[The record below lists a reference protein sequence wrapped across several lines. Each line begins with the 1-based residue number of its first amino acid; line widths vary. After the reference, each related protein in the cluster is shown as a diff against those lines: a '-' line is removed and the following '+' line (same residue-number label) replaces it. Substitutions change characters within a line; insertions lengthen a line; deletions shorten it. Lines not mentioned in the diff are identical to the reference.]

1 MQRNIARMDCIPPI
15 VVTNKN
21 WPRPWLNNTRTQ
33 QKRKIKSPII
43 KAQRVSVIFPKIIFR
58 NLHNNNVYNSPFNI
72 AVLVAGIGFFID
84 AFDLFLFNVYRI
96 PSLKDLGLSGNELTS
111 TGERLLS
118 IQMAGM
124 MIGGIITGIIGDK
137 KGRVTVLYGSILLY
151 SLANFANA
159 FVHDVNTYAIIR
171 FLAGMGLA
179 GELGSGITLVSE
191 SMSVEKRG
199 YGTILVA
206 TLGAL
211 GAVTAGLIGDFLP
224 WRQAFLAAGIAG
236 GILLILR
243 LRSFE
248 STMFMEASEGKEK
261 RGSLLLLFSSGK
273 RTMKYLACILMGVP
287 IWYSVGLLIT
297 LSPEIAKTHNIIG
310 LKLSTCFILFQV
322 GISAGDLSSGILS
335 QLLKSRKKIL
345 LSFMSL
351 GVASTIYHFV
361 RIGNG
366 QQINITSFFMGL
378 GCGYL
383 SVFVTSTAEHF
394 GTNLRV
400 TVTATVTNFMRGALV
415 LLIPMHQFFEHIFNI
430 GLTAG
435 LIVTGSIVWGL
446 AITSAIVLPETF
458 DRSLAY
464 TES

>member
-1 MQRNIARMDCIPPI
+1 MSSA
-15 VVTNKN
+15 TS
-21 WPRPWLNNTRTQ
+21 
-33 QKRKIKSPII
+33 KIY
-43 KAQRVSVIFPKIIFR
+43 
-58 NLHNNNVYNSPFNI
+58 HSPFNI
-72 AVLVAGIGFFID
+72 TVLVAGIGFFID

-96 PSLKDLGLSGNELTS
+96 PSLKDLGLTGSELTL
-111 TGERLLS
+111 TGEKLLS

-124 MIGGIITGIIGDK
+124 VLGGIVTGMYADK

-159 FVHDVNTYAIIR
+159 FVHDVNTYAVIR
-171 FLAGMGLA
+171 FLAGVGLA
-179 GELGSGITLVSE
+179 GELGAGITLVSE

-224 WRQAFLAAGIAG
+224 WRHAFLAAGVAG

-243 LRSFE
+243 LKSFE
-248 STMFMEASEGKEK
+248 PSMFSESKLDVEK
-261 RGSLLLLFSSGK
+261 RGSLLLLFSSPK
-273 RTMKYLACILMGVP
+273 RVLKYLACILIGIP

-297 LSPEIAKTHNIIG
+297 LSPEIAKDHGIQG

-322 GISAGDLSSGILS
+322 GITSGDLLSGILS
-335 QLLKSRKKIL
+335 QLFRSRKKIL
-345 LSFMSL
+345 ISFMSL
-351 GVASTIYHFV
+351 GILSTAYHFI
-361 RIGNG
+361 RINESR
-366 QQINITSFFMGL
+366 QLNITSFLMGL

-394 GTNLRV
+394 GINLRV

-415 LLIPMHQFFEHIFNI
+415 LLIPLHQGIEHLF
-430 GLTAG
+430 GLSLTD
-435 LIVTGSIVWGL
+435 GL
-446 AITSAIVLPETF
+446 AIIGCIVWALALVSVLALPDTF
-458 DRSLAY
+458 GKSLAF

>member
-1 MQRNIARMDCIPPI
+1 MRSA
-15 VVTNKN
+15 TN
-21 WPRPWLNNTRTQ
+21 R
-33 QKRKIKSPII
+33 IY
-43 KAQRVSVIFPKIIFR
+43 
-58 NLHNNNVYNSPFNI
+58 HSPFNI
-72 AVLVAGIGFFID
+72 TVLVAGIGFFID

-96 PSLKDLGLSGNELTS
+96 PSLKDLGLSGSELTL
-111 TGERLLS
+111 TGEKLLS

-124 MIGGIITGIIGDK
+124 MLGGIITGMYADK

-159 FVHDVNTYAIIR
+159 FVHDVNTYAVIR
-171 FLAGMGLA
+171 FLAGLGLA
-179 GELGSGITLVSE
+179 GELGAGITLVSE

-224 WRQAFLAAGIAG
+224 WRYAFMAAGVAG
-236 GILLILR
+236 AILLVLR
-243 LRSFE
+243 LKSFE
-248 STMFMEASEGKEK
+248 PAMFSESKLVTEK
-261 RGSLLLLFSSGK
+261 RGSLLLLFSSPK
-273 RTMKYLACILMGVP
+273 RVMKYLACILMGVP

-297 LSPEIAKTHNIIG
+297 LSPEIAKDHSITG

-322 GISAGDLSSGILS
+322 GITSGDLLSGILS
-335 QLLKSRKKIL
+335 QLFRSRKKIL
-345 LSFMSL
+345 LSFMTL
-351 GVASTIYHFV
+351 GILSTAYHFI
-361 RIGNG
+361 RINES
-366 QQINITSFFMGL
+366 QQLNITSFIMGL

-394 GTNLRV
+394 GINLRV

-415 LLIPMHQFFEHIFNI
+415 LLIPLHQGIEHLF
-430 GLTAG
+430 GLS
-435 LIVTGSIVWGL
+435 LTGGL
-446 AITSAIVLPETF
+446 AITGCIVWALAFVSAIALPDTF
-458 DRSLAY
+458 GKSLAF